1 MSQLIKSIFN
11 SEKNIMLCRDQL
23 LSSSKMEWMT
33 IAAALCNSKDTTQ
46 YLNIMIVG
54 LWYYSLCVDIL
65 FILNIISLNIFS

>member
-1 MSQLIKSIFN
+1 
-11 SEKNIMLCRDQL
+11 MLCRDQL
-23 LSSSKMEWMT
+23 LSSSSSKMEWMT

-65 FILNIISLNIFS
+65 FILNFISLNIFS